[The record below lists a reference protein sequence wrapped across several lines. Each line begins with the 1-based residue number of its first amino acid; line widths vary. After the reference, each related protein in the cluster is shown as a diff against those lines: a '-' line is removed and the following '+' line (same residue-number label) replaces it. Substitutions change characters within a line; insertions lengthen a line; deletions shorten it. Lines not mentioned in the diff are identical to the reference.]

1 MSLIVLVICVWMLRF
16 LLIAVSLQFVVQVI
30 GMLLSRGH

>member
-16 LLIAVSLQFVVQVI
+16 LLIAVSLLLVVQI
-30 GMLLSRGH
+30 SGMLLSRGH

>member
-16 LLIAVSLQFVVQVI
+16 LLIAVSLLLVVQII
-30 GMLLSRGH
+30 GMLMSRGQ

>member
-16 LLIAVSLQFVVQVI
+16 LLIAVSLLLVVQII
-30 GMLLSRGH
+30 GMLVSRGH

>member
-16 LLIAVSLQFVVQVI
+16 LLIAVSLLLVVQII